1 SAMAG
6 IGACLTLLAAALVCA
21 ATVQGSE
28 YGPLVGAPV
37 TINADDNDEGLRK
50 ALDFA
55 MEQYNKASNDRYSS
69 RVVRIISAQKQIVAG
84 VNYIMEV
91 EIARTTCQKPAA
103 DLQNCALPSSP
114 QLAKHTIC
122 KFVVYTVPWLNKNEL
137 LKSECH

>member
-1 SAMAG
+1 LA
-6 IGACLTLLAAALVCA
+6 LLAAALVCA
-21 ATVQGSE
+21 ATVQGSRDR
-28 YGPLVGAPV
+28 PLLVGAPV
-37 TINADDNDEGLRK
+37 TINAGDNDADLQK

-55 MEQYNKASNDRYSS
+55 VEQYNKASNDRYSS

-122 KFVVYTVPWLNKNEL
+122 KFVVYTVPWLNKTEL
-137 LKSECH
+137 LKSECQ